1 MVLSLPGLKLYTKLL
16 YIYTDR
22 CIPKKIVKVSVPKG
36 GSGQYCI
43 YRYVYQPHLARFIS
57 FILLEVTNRIVEMWQ
72 KGLLD
77 ATVAMQLLG
86 QGVGAAETPLPK
98 TSDIGASGG
107 HRNDNKKRPI
117 ESVNPDVS
125 PEDLDE
131 CLAQAK
137 RAKMETLVE
146 LVVYC
151 IHDTFFFWGIT
162 LDDP

>member
-1 MVLSLPGLKLYTKLL
+1 M
-16 YIYTDR
+16 
-22 CIPKKIVKVSVPKG
+22 
-36 GSGQYCI
+36 
-43 YRYVYQPHLARFIS
+43 
-57 FILLEVTNRIVEMWQ
+57 EMWQ

-107 HRNDNKKRPI
+107 DRNDNKKRPI

-151 IHDTFFFWGIT
+151 IHDTFFFLGYH
-162 LDDP
+162 P

>member
-1 MVLSLPGLKLYTKLL
+1 
-16 YIYTDR
+16 
-22 CIPKKIVKVSVPKG
+22 
-36 GSGQYCI
+36 
-43 YRYVYQPHLARFIS
+43 
-57 FILLEVTNRIVEMWQ
+57 MWQ

-107 HRNDNKKRPI
+107 DRNDNKKRPI

-162 LDDP
+162 LDDPWLLNLQHLVYMVYASSSVVCCIPVYFWWAWMHNPVIMKQHPVWYTGYASFLGVNLT